1 MRRTHMPTPKELLDA
16 GDLNAAIEA
25 LTQEVREAPTD
36 PQKRTF
42 LFELLAFAGEWDRAE
57 KQVAAVAGADAPS
70 QMATGVYRGLL
81 QAERDRAR
89 VFAGKAR
96 PHFLREVPSYVE
108 KSLAAIGQIS
118 EGNFAAARA
127 LLDEAEEERP
137 SLSGKRGEEAFGDL
151 RDFDDVLAGVVEMV
165 FQGKYTWFPL
175 EQAKSFEPN
184 PPKKLRDLIWP
195 GAHIT
200 ADDGT
205 SADVFLFALYPGSA
219 AHADNLVK
227 LGRMTDWKSLSD
239 DLQTGLGLR
248 SFLVDDTDVSLFELG
263 PVDFDPRED
272 LQS

>member
-1 MRRTHMPTPKELLDA
+1 MPTPKELLDA

-25 LTQEVREAPTD
+25 LTREVREAPAD
-36 PQKRTF
+36 QHKRTF
-42 LFELLAFAGEWDRAE
+42 LFELLAFAGDWDRAE
-57 KQVAAVAGADAPS
+57 KQVTAVAGADAQS

-96 PHFLREVPSYVE
+96 PHFLRAVPSYVE

-118 EGNFAAARA
+118 EGSFSAARA

-137 SLSGKRGEEAFGDL
+137 PLSGKRGDEAFGDL
-151 RDFDDVLAGVVEMV
+151 RDFDDVLSGVVEMV

-175 EQAKSFEPN
+175 EQAKSLEPN

-205 SADVFLFALYPGSA
+205 SGDVFLFALYPGSSS
-219 AHADNLVK
+219 HADNLVK

-239 DLQTGLGLR
+239 DLQAGLGLR
-248 SFLVDDTDVSLFELG
+248 SFLVDDADVSIFELG
-263 PVDFDPRED
+263 PVDFDSRED
-272 LQS
+272 LPS

>member
-1 MRRTHMPTPKELLDA
+1 M
-16 GDLNAAIEA
+16 NAAIEA
-25 LTQEVREAPTD
+25 LTQEVREAPAD

-42 LFELLAFAGEWDRAE
+42 LFELLAFAGDWDRAE

-70 QMATGVYRGLL
+70 QMAAGVYRGLL

-96 PHFLREVPSYVE
+96 PHFLRAVPGTSRRASPRSARSARGTSPRPGPFSTRPR
-108 KSLAAIGQIS
+108 KNARRSPAS
-118 EGNFAAARA
+118 AAR
-127 LLDEAEEERP
+127 
-137 SLSGKRGEEAFGDL
+137 SAFGDL
-151 RDFDDVLAGVVEMV
+151 RDFDDVLRGVVEMV

-175 EQAKSFEPN
+175 EQAKSLEPN

-195 GAHIT
+195 GARIT

-205 SADVFLFALYPGSA
+205 SGDVFLFALYPGSS

-239 DLQTGLGLR
+239 DLQAGLGLR
-248 SFLVDDTDVSLFELG
+248 SFLVDDAELSLFELG
-263 PVDFDPRED
+263 PVDFDSREPEP
-272 LQS
+272 S

>member
-1 MRRTHMPTPKELLDA
+1 MPTPKELLDA

-42 LFELLAFAGEWDRAE
+42 LFELLAFAGDWDRAE

-70 QMATGVYRGLL
+70 QMGNRGLPWPPPGRTGPGPGL
-81 QAERDRAR
+81 RRKGAAPLPPGGSLVRREEPRRNWPDQRGELRR
-89 VFAGKAR
+89 R
-96 PHFLREVPSYVE
+96 PVPSWTRPR
-108 KSLAAIGQIS
+108 KNALPFPAS
-118 EGNFAAARA
+118 AARK
-127 LLDEAEEERP
+127 
-137 SLSGKRGEEAFGDL
+137 LSATCATSTTSWPAWSRWSSRGSTPG
-151 RDFDDVLAGVVEMV
+151 
-165 FQGKYTWFPL
+165 FPL
-175 EQAKSFEPN
+175 EQAKSLEPN

-205 SADVFLFALYPGSA
+205 SGDVFLFALYPGSS

-239 DLQTGLGLR
+239 DLQVGLGLR

-263 PVDFDPRED
+263 PVDFDAHED
-272 LQS
+272 LPS